1 MGYSIIEK
9 IGVRYRAIFREGYS
23 DSMEQLTP
31 QDQDKMAEVSQICMS
46 HSATALNM
54 LVRKKIVI
62 SPPSVKVVNSADI
75 KNILTAFGM
84 GSVTVQIDYKDD
96 FHCNNLLM
104 LKENDIKIIMDLMMG
119 GAGVAA
125 PGELNEMHLSCVSE
139 LMNQMMGSSAIALTG
154 MIHKTVDINPP
165 KATLVNSKED
175 IDAIDY
181 LPFEGKQMVTVLS
194 RFDGEGLLKGIMIR
208 IYPMKETRFIC
219 DNFTMK

>member
-1 MGYSIIEK
+1 
-9 IGVRYRAIFREGYS
+9 
-23 DSMEQLTP
+23 MEQLTP

-54 LVRKKIVI
+54 LVRKKITV
-62 SPPSVKVVNSADI
+62 SPPSVKVVNRADI

-139 LMNQMMGSSAIALTG
+139 VMNQMMGSSAIALTG

-165 KATLVNSKED
+165 KATLVSAKED
-175 IDAIDY
+175 VDSIDY
-181 LPFEGKQMVTVLS
+181 LPFEGNEMVIVLS
-194 RFDGEGLLKGIMIR
+194 RFDGEGVLKGIMIR

-219 DNFTMK
+219 DNFIMK

>member
-1 MGYSIIEK
+1 
-9 IGVRYRAIFREGYS
+9 
-23 DSMEQLTP
+23 MEQLTP

-54 LVRKKIVI
+54 LVRKKIIV
-62 SPPSVKVVNSADI
+62 SPPSVKVVNRADI

-84 GSVTVQIDYKDD
+84 GSVTVQIDFKDD

-139 LMNQMMGSSAIALTG
+139 VMNQMMGSSAIALTG

-165 KATLVNSKED
+165 KATLVTTKED
-175 IDAIDY
+175 VDSIDY
-181 LPFEGKQMVTVLS
+181 LPFEGNEMVIVLS
-194 RFDGEGLLKGIMIR
+194 RFDGEGVLKGIMIR

-219 DNFTMK
+219 DNFIMK

>member
-1 MGYSIIEK
+1 
-9 IGVRYRAIFREGYS
+9 
-23 DSMEQLTP
+23 MEQLTP
-31 QDQDKMAEVSQICMS
+31 QDQDKMAEVSQICMA

-54 LVRKKIVI
+54 LVRKKITV

-125 PGELNEMHLSCVSE
+125 AGELNEMHLSCVSE
-139 LMNQMMGSSAIALTG
+139 VMNQMMGSSAISLTG

-165 KATLVNSKED
+165 KATLVSAKED
-175 IDAIDY
+175 IDSIDY
-181 LPFEGKQMVTVLS
+181 LPFEGDKMVIVLS

-219 DNFTMK
+219 DNFSMK